1 MEEEMIRVIRTEDMC
16 EAASVRSEE
25 SFLPRRIKLDLIALI
40 LTLGDMHNDGDDNNN
55 NNATKLGDEFKSFQE
70 KVKEMSSESDV
81 LEDYL
86 SLLQRRGFIEYDY
99 RGNNK
104 TYRTTPRGKFVL
116 QLYQR
121 AAMWLH

>member
-1 MEEEMIRVIRTEDMC
+1 MC

-25 SFLPRRIKLDLIALI
+25 SFLPRKIKLDLIALI
-40 LTLGDMHNDGDDNNN
+40 LTLGDMHSDDNNN
-55 NNATKLGDEFKSFQE
+55 NNNNNDNKLGDEFKSFQE

-81 LEDYL
+81 IEDYL
-86 SLLQRRGFIEYDY
+86 FLLRRRGFIEYDY

-104 TYRTTPRGKFVL
+104 IYRTTPRGKFVL

>member
-1 MEEEMIRVIRTEDMC
+1 MVWVIRTEDMC
-16 EAASVRSEE
+16 EVASVGSEE

-40 LTLGDMHNDGDDNNN
+40 LTLGDIHNDDNNNNNNN

-81 LEDYL
+81 IEDYL

>member
-1 MEEEMIRVIRTEDMC
+1 MVTSEDIC
-16 EAASVRSEE
+16 SASSPDSDE
-25 SFLPRRIKLDLIALI
+25 SFSPRRIKLDLIASI
-40 LTLGDMHNDGDDNNN
+40 LGMGGMRNNNDYDDDDDDNT
-55 NNATKLGDEFKSFQE
+55 ATNLENEFDFLRGTMRELSPE
-70 KVKEMSSESDV
+70 SEII
-81 LEDYL
+81 EDYL
-86 SLLQRRGFIEYDY
+86 SLLQRKGFIEYDY

>member
-1 MEEEMIRVIRTEDMC
+1 VIRTEDMC

-40 LTLGDMHNDGDDNNN
+40 LTLGDMDNDDNNNNNN
-55 NNATKLGDEFKSFQE
+55 NNATKLGDEFNSLQ
-70 KVKEMSSESDV
+70 SSESDV
-81 LEDYL
+81 IEDYL
-86 SLLQRRGFIEYDY
+86 SLLQGRGFIEYDY

-104 TYRTTPRGKFVL
+104 TYWTTPRGKFVL